1 VNATP
6 EPPSRF
12 HASPA
17 EIDAFLRQNFA
28 EDVLL
33 NFYRAAGDEV
43 LDEITASGKQFR
55 GLAETKGGKH
65 VYLAGMD
72 DVLTHIWDDRYYPA
86 QLPDMASYDLPFNPS
101 RTVAE
106 WGLLKD
112 AQARQELLSEP
123 DLVPVTIREVPG
135 GWIAC
140 KDNDR
145 NQVVAES
152 VVFQDVELRLSALPY
167 PVIVTEILRVTED
180 TPAPEPQG
188 FPCYRTKVHE
198 PHQWL
203 KGRKAVPCPGIP
215 EEN

>member
-1 VNATP
+1 VNAIP

-33 NFYRAAGDEV
+33 NFYRAAGDEI
-43 LDEITASGKQFR
+43 LDEITTSGKQFR

-86 QLPDMASYDLPFNPS
+86 QLPKLATYDRPFGQRAGYQGHVHQFDTIGSWPTGPDGEFGS
-101 RTVAE
+101 
-106 WGLLKD
+106 LLKC
-112 AQARQELLSEP
+112 ACGAMKEVETP
-123 DLVPVTIREVPG
+123 EEVP
-135 GWIAC
+135 
-140 KDNDR
+140 
-145 NQVVAES
+145 E
-152 VVFQDVELRLSALPY
+152 
-167 PVIVTEILRVTED
+167 
-180 TPAPEPQG
+180 PEEPPG
-188 FPCYRTKVHE
+188 TPCYRTKVHE